1 MQCALNDLL
10 SPMNKFSA
18 VRVVSLT
25 LALFAGLA
33 PAATA
38 SAAAKARKTAVTI
51 VGDKFLVNGKPTY
64 PGRVWTTSKG
74 ESFPVEGL
82 LMNSRMVQ
90 GIFDDLNPQ
99 TRGQWAYPDTKQWDA
114 DRNTREFIAAMPLWR
129 EYGLLG
135 FTINLQGGCPYG
147 YCRTQPWDNSAF
159 APDGSL
165 REDFMR
171 RLELILDRADELGM
185 IPIVGYFYFG
195 QDERLV
201 DEAAVKRAVTHAT
214 EWILK
219 KGYTNVIIEVNNECD
234 VEAYDHPI
242 LTCGRVHE
250 LISLAKAAKWNGRSL
265 LVSTSHR
272 GNKVP
277 LPSIIEVAD
286 YVLLHGNN
294 VADPERMQ
302 EMIEQV
308 RKIDTYKGKPI
319 VNNEDDRPW
328 RTQEQ
333 GWDEYGNN
341 LAVSVQNFSSWGF
354 FDFRLEE
361 ENTLF
366 NEGYQSLPI
375 NWQISSPRKQAFFD
389 QVAKITGYPG
399 APKLAMHWSDDPG
412 KVTVVVSGTEKLPTL
427 REVSLLV
434 DNVVL
439 QTLTQAPYD
448 FALPAMP
455 ESQHQVKARAIYQS
469 GTEEITV
476 ETPLYENPWWN
487 YGGAKQKPFVGQ

>member
-1 MQCALNDLL
+1 M
-10 SPMNKFSA
+10 KIKSA
-18 VRVVSLT
+18 IRVIALT
-25 LALFAGLA
+25 LGLVAGLS
-33 PAATA
+33 
-38 SAAAKARKTAVTI
+38 SAGQAETAAKARETEVNI
-51 VGDKFLVNGKPTY
+51 VDDKFLVNGKRTY

-74 ESFPVEGL
+74 ESFPIEGL

-90 GIFDDLNPQ
+90 GIFDDLNPA

-114 DRNTREFIAAMPLWR
+114 DRNTREFIAAMSLWR
-129 EYGLLG
+129 EYGMLG

-159 APDGSL
+159 EPDGSL

-201 DEAAVKRAVTHAT
+201 DEEAVKRAVTNAT

-242 LTCGRVHE
+242 LVCGRAHE
-250 LISLAKAAKWNGRSL
+250 LITLVKSIKRDGRSL

-272 GNKVP
+272 GKVVP
-277 LPSIIEVAD
+277 LPSIVEVSD
-286 YVLLHGNN
+286 FVLLHGNG
-294 VADPERMQ
+294 VIKPERMQ
-302 EMIEQV
+302 EMIEEV
-308 RKIDTYKGKPI
+308 RQMDVYKSKPI

-328 RTQEQ
+328 LTKEQ
-333 GWDEYGNN
+333 GWGDYGNN
-341 LAVSVQNFSSWGF
+341 LAVAVQNYASWGY
-354 FDFRLEE
+354 FDFRLEG
-361 ENTLF
+361 ENALF

-389 QVAKITGYPG
+389 QLANITGYPG
-399 APKLAMHWSDDPG
+399 APRLGMQWSDDPG
-412 KVTVVVSGTEKLPTL
+412 KVTVVVLGAEKFPALK
-427 REVSLLV
+427 EVSLLV
-434 DNVVL
+434 NNTVA
-439 QTLTQAPYD
+439 QTRTQAPYD

-455 ESQHQVKARAIYQS
+455 ESWHQVKARAIYQS
-469 GTEEITV
+469 GGEEITV
-476 ETPLYENPWWN
+476 ESPLYENPWWN